1 MRRIMQEEMEEFDK
15 RMRERE
21 QQREREDWERRNP
34 QGFPFPRKQKPG
46 QPLLPPLPPREDWEK
61 RNPRGIPVPR
71 KPKPGEPLLPP
82 LPPRSDGKSNFVS
95 PRNKDVF
102 KIMKYFRF

>member
-15 RMRERE
+15 RMRQGEL
-21 QQREREDWERRNP
+21 QREREDWERRNP

-46 QPLLPPLPPREDWEK
+46 QPLLPPLPPR
-61 RNPRGIPVPR
+61 
-71 KPKPGEPLLPP
+71 
-82 LPPRSDGKSNFVS
+82 SDGKSNFVS